1 MAFEHIPVL
10 LKETIDGL
18 NINPD
23 GIYVDCTVGGGGHS
37 EEIVKRLNYGRL
49 IAIDQDEEA
58 LEASR
63 IRLRPWEKQITFIH
77 GNFADLEDILEALS
91 ISQVDG
97 ILMDIGVSSHQLDE
111 GERGFSYHEDAIL
124 DMRMDQKSDVATARD
139 IVNSY
144 SVEELSQVFWDYGEE
159 RWGKR
164 IAEFIVENR
173 QEHTI
178 ETTLDLVEVIKKA
191 IPKKVRM
198 QDKHPA
204 RRVFQALRIE
214 VNQELQVLEKVLTA
228 SIKALAKRGRLCVIS
243 FHSLEDR
250 IVKNKLREAATGCIC
265 PPDFPVCVCGH
276 VAEVKLINRKPI
288 TATEDELEV
297 NTRSRSAKL
306 RVVEKI

>member
-139 IVNSY
+139 IVNTY